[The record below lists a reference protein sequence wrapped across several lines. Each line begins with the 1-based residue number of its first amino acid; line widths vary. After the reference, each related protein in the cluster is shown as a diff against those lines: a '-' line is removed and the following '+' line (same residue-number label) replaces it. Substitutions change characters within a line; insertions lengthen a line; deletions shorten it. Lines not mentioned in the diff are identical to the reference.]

1 MSLKRKIIPC
11 LMAKS
16 LPDVSL
22 DFLEKK
28 GIRGLIIDLDNT
40 LVPWG
45 GFELPPRVEAWI
57 KEAQSRGFKI
67 FLVSNALEE
76 RVNHFRESLDIP
88 GISQAQKPRRGAFRL
103 ALAQMGL
110 EKNQVAVVGDQLFT
124 DVWGGNRLGLFTVL
138 VSPVNEKELFFTR
151 LVRSIER
158 RVLKRLKA

>member
-1 MSLKRKIIPC
+1 MSWWKKLTPD
-11 LMAKS
+11 LMTES
-16 LPDVSL
+16 LSDISL
-22 DFLEKK
+22 DFLGKK
-28 GIRGLIIDLDNT
+28 GIRGLIINLDNT

-45 GFELPPRVEAWI
+45 GFEFPPGVKAWI
-57 KEAQSRGFKI
+57 QEAQERGFKI

-110 EKNQVAVVGDQLFT
+110 EKNQVAVIGDQLFT
-124 DVWGGNRLGLFTVL
+124 DVWGGNRLGLFTIL

-151 LVRSIER
+151 VVRRLER